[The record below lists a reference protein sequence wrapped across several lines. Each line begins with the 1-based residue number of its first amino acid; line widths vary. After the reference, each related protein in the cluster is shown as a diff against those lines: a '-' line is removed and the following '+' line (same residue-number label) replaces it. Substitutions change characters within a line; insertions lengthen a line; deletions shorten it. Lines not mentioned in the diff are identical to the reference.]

1 MAKAG
6 STTIQKE
13 DIKVTNKVEE
23 DNPDIKKLIML
34 PAGRMVGSIFPISL
48 NQNIHKNSRKKKKKG
63 SRKVKKR
70 AYADPPRCVAWS
82 SITTNIPK
90 THESENE
97 EKSILKEDQSTD
109 KEE

>member
-48 NQNIHKNSRKKKKKG
+48 N
-63 SRKVKKR
+63 
-70 AYADPPRCVAWS
+70 
-82 SITTNIPK
+82 
-90 THESENE
+90 
-97 EKSILKEDQSTD
+97 
-109 KEE
+109 